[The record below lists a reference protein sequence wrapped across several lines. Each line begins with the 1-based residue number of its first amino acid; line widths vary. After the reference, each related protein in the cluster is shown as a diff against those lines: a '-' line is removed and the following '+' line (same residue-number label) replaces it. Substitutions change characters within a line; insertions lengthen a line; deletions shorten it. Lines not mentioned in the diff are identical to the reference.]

1 MISGATQAETLLFCV
16 TCPEGEFMD
25 GFSDGGQTKEH
36 ASLVRSL
43 GVKEM
48 LVAINKMDVADWSEE
63 RFNAIKET

>member
-1 MISGATQAETLLFCV
+1 
-16 TCPEGEFMD
+16 MD

-48 LVAINKMDVADWSEE
+48 IVAINKMDVADWSEE
-63 RFNAIKET
+63 RFNAIKADLDFYLLKKGILRMCGISLSAV